1 MTTLVDLA
9 KQKKWKELAN
19 QLDGVNKL
27 AKATRNELFVRS
39 VVSGDQ
45 QLLLRLLE
53 LGADVN
59 GRWNTYTALGTAAQL
74 INPKPIRFLL
84 EQGARV
90 NAPSFDDATPL
101 VCVARFGLEW
111 DDTDLRRE
119 AVKTAKLLLA
129 AGADVN
135 LPDNVGRTALDYA
148 FAAGWPELAKLLLAH
163 GASLAGCEDQGQQL
177 LFHAVT
183 AAQDD
188 RLLKLYL
195 KHGGDPN
202 APVGFETTAL
212 DYASNTA
219 RQWAIRPLTKAG
231 GRSTPPRVGAPARSR
246 RKR

>member
-1 MTTLVDLA
+1 MITLVDLA
-9 KQKKWKELAN
+9 KQKKWKELAA
-19 QLDGVNKL
+19 QLAGIKKL
-27 AKATRNELFVRS
+27 LKATRNELFVRS

-45 QLLLRLLE
+45 KLLRRLLE

-74 INPKPIRFLL
+74 IDPKPIRFLL
-84 EQGARV
+84 EHGAKV

-101 VCVARFGLEW
+101 VCVARFGMEW
-111 DDTDLRRE
+111 DNKDLRRE

-129 AGADVN
+129 AGADVD
-135 LPDNVGRTALDYA
+135 LSDNVGRTSLDYA
-148 FAAGWPELAKLLLAH
+148 FAADWPELAKLLFDH
-163 GASLAGCEDQGQQL
+163 GASLTECEDQGQQL

-183 AAQDD
+183 AAEDD

-202 APVGFETTAL
+202 VPIGFDTTAF

-219 RQWAIRPLTKAG
+219 RQWAMRLLAKAG
-231 GRSTPPRVGAPARSR
+231 GRSTTPPVDTSSKSR